1 MDEEAAELPRCA
13 EIPTVLP
20 ADKTASPHGPNF
32 PAMRNRPVI
41 ALAALLCTSACGTP
55 RRGGETNPFPEGLW
69 DAHTHI
75 AYWGVDALDS
85 LTKYGVVGVRDLG
98 GNPDLLRKWRDEIAR
113 GVRRGPRIYYSGP
126 HINGPRPDST
136 DRLIVRT
143 AEDGRRAVDSLA
155 KLGVDFIKTHVQIP
169 PDAYFAIL
177 RQAKLRHLKVASHTG
192 SEIPVWQAADSGAAS
207 IEHMSDAIF
216 PSPMYAGYVK
226 NLREAANWW
235 LSAAGDTM
243 IAHIARTGVAIDPT
257 LYAYV
262 PWIPMAQT
270 EEGRNSRQR
279 VYEFHID
286 LTRRFHKAG
295 VTILAGSD
303 FADRDYDV
311 DPGRGLIQE
320 MAELAKAG
328 LSPAEV
334 RAAASTNIIN
344 WLRKRP

>member
-1 MDEEAAELPRCA
+1 MC
-13 EIPTVLP
+13 
-20 ADKTASPHGPNF
+20 
-32 PAMRNRPVI
+32 NRSVV
-41 ALAALLCTSACGTP
+41 ALAALLGCWACGT
-55 RRGGETNPFPEGLW
+55 RRSAETNAYPEGLW

-75 AYWGVDALDS
+75 AYWGEDALDS
-85 LTKYGVVGVRDLG
+85 LTKYRVVGVRDLG
-98 GNPDLLRKWRDEIAR
+98 GNPELLRKWRDEIAR
-113 GVRRGPRIYYSGP
+113 GVRRGPRIYYAGP
-126 HINGPRPDST
+126 HINGPRSDST
-136 DRLIVRT
+136 NRLIVRT

-177 RQAKLRHLKVASHTG
+177 RQAKVRHLKVASHTG

-226 NLREAANWW
+226 TLREAADWW
-235 LSAAGDTM
+235 LSPAGDTM

-262 PWIPMAQT
+262 PFIAMAQT

-303 FADRDYDV
+303 FARRDKGV
-311 DPGRGLIQE
+311 DPGRGLLQE
-320 MAELAKAG
+320 MQDLAKAG
-328 LSPAEV
+328 LSPEEV

-344 WLRKRP
+344 WLRRRP

>member
-1 MDEEAAELPRCA
+1 
-13 EIPTVLP
+13 
-20 ADKTASPHGPNF
+20 
-32 PAMRNRPVI
+32 MRNRSVLT
-41 ALAALLCTSACGTP
+41 LAALLYTSACGAPGRTA
-55 RRGGETNPFPEGLW
+55 ETDPYPQGLW

-98 GNPDLLRKWRDEIAR
+98 GNADSLRKWRDEITR
-113 GVRRGPRIYYSGP
+113 GVRKGPRIYYSGP

-136 DRLIVRT
+136 DRLVVRT
-143 AEDGRRAVDSLA
+143 PEDGRRAVDSLA

-226 NLREAANWW
+226 TLREAANWW
-235 LSAAGDTM
+235 LSPAGDTM

-262 PWIPMAQT
+262 PWIPMGDT
-270 EEGRNSRQR
+270 EETRNARQR